1 MSTVP
6 ETPNPQATAKPRVM
20 VVEDQPD
27 LLRLIP
33 RVLSSRGYEVKAAGS
48 AEEALT
54 MLEAAHADGGLP
66 QMLLTDLSLPTMDGT
81 SLAREVRGRWGEMKI
96 GFMSGYDSVSE
107 FDAQEFGHI
116 PLLDKPFTIEG
127 LMSFL
132 EGCLTPAD

>member
-1 MSTVP
+1 MSTAP
-6 ETPNPQATAKPRVM
+6 NTPKPRLM

-33 RVLSSRGYEVKAAGS
+33 RVLNSRGFDVCAAGS
-48 AEEALT
+48 GEEALE
-54 MLEAAHADGGLP
+54 MLEAAHLDGGLP
-66 QMLLTDLSLPTMDGT
+66 QMILTDLSLPSMDGT
-81 SLAREVRGRWGEMKI
+81 SLARAVRSRWGDMKI

-127 LMSFL
+127 LVSFL
-132 EGCLTPAD
+132 EGCLTAD